1 MVIAESM
8 RLYPPAWT
16 IGRRVIQNYALA
28 GVHMPAGSLVLVSP
42 YVMHRD
48 RRYFAEP
55 LRFDPKRWTP
65 EATASRPEF
74 SYFPFSAGPRSCL
87 GEHLAWMEMQL
98 IVAAIA
104 QRWRLRLELGYPLE
118 LLPLIAL
125 RPKYGM
131 RMKAE
136 PR

>member
-1 MVIAESM
+1 
-8 RLYPPAWT
+8 
-16 IGRRVIQNYALA
+16 
-28 GVHMPAGSLVLVSP
+28 
-42 YVMHRD
+42 
-48 RRYFAEP
+48 
-55 LRFDPKRWTP
+55 
-65 EATASRPEF
+65 
-74 SYFPFSAGPRSCL
+74 
-87 GEHLAWMEMQL
+87 MEMQL